1 MYIPVVD
8 VFAGA
13 DQDVA
18 AAAAVRIFHHHIF
31 TEHKQLNSRCSTLPS
46 SYLQHTNSSTLLA
59 DPFTLWLINT
69 VTS

>member
-13 DQDVA
+13 DQNV
-18 AAAAVRIFHHHIF
+18 AAAAVRIFHHLIF

-46 SYLQHTNSSTLLA
+46 SYLQHTNSSTLLS